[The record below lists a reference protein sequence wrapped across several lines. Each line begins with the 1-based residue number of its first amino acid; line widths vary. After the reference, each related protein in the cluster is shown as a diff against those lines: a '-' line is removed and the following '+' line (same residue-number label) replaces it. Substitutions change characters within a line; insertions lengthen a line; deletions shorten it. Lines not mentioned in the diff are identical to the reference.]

1 MRARGY
7 ASKQTDDSANKA
19 VKAKRM
25 AMKATSRT
33 RDEARKPN
41 LRERVYGIVRERI
54 QMGLIRLEDRL
65 VDHDIAEELEVSRM
79 PVREA
84 LMQLKSEGLLE
95 GTARGFVLRRFT
107 LAEMNEI
114 FEIRTLLEPA
124 AAASA
129 SVHAGPKGLAEMKE
143 ALEQAEAAHARTD
156 IDEFMRRNAH
166 FRWAWLTMV
175 PNRELAVVISR
186 YIDHVQVVRL
196 VTMDDEQVRSIILQ
210 GMRGLYEAFLSGDTE
225 LVRVRMLSHARAAA
239 ACYYSAYQKMLE
251 PSASEPSAAT
261 RAF

>member
-1 MRARGY
+1 MK
-7 ASKQTDDSANKA
+7 SKNKNI
-19 VKAKRM
+19 
-25 AMKATSRT
+25 SN
-33 RDEARKPN
+33 EARKPN
-41 LRERVYGIVRERI
+41 LRERVYGIVRQRI
-54 QMGLIRLEDRL
+54 QMGLIRLDDRL
-65 VDHDIAEELEVSRM
+65 VDHDIAQEMHVSRM

-129 SVHAGPKGLAEMKE
+129 SVHADPKGLSDMKS
-143 ALEQAEAAHARTD
+143 ALEHAEAAHAAGD
-156 IDEFMRRNAH
+156 LDEFMRSNAQ
-166 FRWAWLTMV
+166 FRWVWLTMV
-175 PNRELAVVISR
+175 PNRELAGTISR

-196 VTMDDEQVRSIILQ
+196 VTMGDQEVRSIILD

-225 LVRVRMLSHARAAA
+225 LVRARMLGHARAAA
-239 ACYYSAYQKMLE
+239 ACYYNAYQRMLE
-251 PSASEPSAAT
+251 P
-261 RAF
+261 RADAV

>member
-1 MRARGY
+1 
-7 ASKQTDDSANKA
+7 
-19 VKAKRM
+19 
-25 AMKATSRT
+25 
-33 RDEARKPN
+33 
-41 LRERVYGIVRERI
+41 
-54 QMGLIRLEDRL
+54 
-65 VDHDIAEELEVSRM
+65 M

-225 LVRVRMLSHARAAA
+225 LVRVRMLGHARAAA

>member
-1 MRARGY
+1 METKVKNR
-7 ASKQTDDSANKA
+7 KTSAA
-19 VKAKRM
+19 
-25 AMKATSRT
+25 
-33 RDEARKPN
+33 ARKPN

-54 QMGLIRLEDRL
+54 QMGVIRLEDRL
-65 VDHDIAEELEVSRM
+65 VDHDIAQELHVSRM

-114 FEIRTLLEPA
+114 FEIRTLIEPA

-129 SVHAGPKGLAEMKE
+129 SVHADPKGLAEMKTS
-143 ALEQAEAAHARTD
+143 LERAEDAHARSD
-156 IDEFMRRNAH
+156 LDEFMRSNAR

-175 PNRELAVVISR
+175 PNRELAGAISR
-186 YIDHVQVVRL
+186 YIDHAQVVRL
-196 VTMDDEQVRSIILQ
+196 ATMDDEQVRSIILD

-225 LVRVRMLSHARAAA
+225 LVRIRMLGHARAAA

-251 PSASEPSAAT
+251 GSPDSSAANK
-261 RAF
+261 A

>member
-1 MRARGY
+1 
-7 ASKQTDDSANKA
+7 
-19 VKAKRM
+19 
-25 AMKATSRT
+25 MKATTRT
-33 RDEARKPN
+33 RDTARKPN
-41 LRERVYGIVRERI
+41 LREQVYGIVRERI

-107 LAEMNEI
+107 LGEMNEI

-124 AAASA
+124 AAAAA
-129 SVHAGPKGLAEMKE
+129 SVHAGPKGLADMKA
-143 ALEQAEAAHARTD
+143 ALERAEDAHARTD
-156 IDEFMRRNAH
+156 IDEFMRSNAH

-175 PNRELAVVISR
+175 PNRELAEVISR

-196 VTMDDEQVRSIILQ
+196 VTMDDQEIRSIILQ

-225 LVRVRMLSHARAAA
+225 LVRIRMLGHARAAA

-251 PSASEPSAAT
+251 QSAQEQAIN
-261 RAF
+261 RA